1 MGLGGITIS
10 NKFGDVSYEAM
21 NESLQILKMRYLK
34 GNYPNYDERISRLKK
49 LVELVKDN
57 SELLTTA
64 IEKDFGTRHKQIS
77 LIADINSTMQFA
89 NHAIKNLSKWIKPSK
104 KSPNFPLN
112 LIGAKASVEY
122 QPFGVVGII
131 SPWNFPVNLSIG
143 PLVDIFA
150 AGNGAMIKLSEF
162 VPNTSEL
169 LAELISNKF
178 SVDEVIVVNG
188 NMQTSVDFTKLEFDH
203 LIYTGSSDI
212 AKKVSAAAA
221 TNLVPLT
228 LELGGKSPVI
238 VSNTADSVIAAKR
251 IMLGKTM
258 NAGQICL
265 APDYVMVHAD
275 KKDDLISGMKDAVAD
290 FYPDLKHNDDYTSI
304 VNQKHFDRLQGL
316 LNDAKEKG
324 AQIDEINPANED
336 FSQQEAFK
344 IPPTLVMNPTDDM
357 EIMKEEIF
365 GPLLPIK
372 EFTEIDETISY
383 VNNNDKPLGLYY
395 FGSNKNEEDHVLT
408 RTSSGGVT
416 VNDVLGHIQQEDL
429 PFGGVGPSGI
439 GSYHGEEGFK
449 TFSNAKAVYKQ
460 IGSRFDKLLS
470 AIRPPYKGDIEK
482 VLKQIT

>member
-1 MGLGGITIS
+1 MEHQQMKEILEKQQAFFIKNGPPSYDLRIDRLNRMKTLIMENRYKIVDALNEDFGVRSKNQSMATDVYTIIPS
-10 NKFGDVSYEAM
+10 IEYAKKN
-21 NESLQILKMRYLK
+21 
-34 GNYPNYDERISRLKK
+34 LKK
-49 LVELVKDN
+49 WM
-57 SELLTTA
+57 A
-64 IEKDFGTRHKQIS
+64 G
-77 LIADINSTMQFA
+77 
-89 NHAIKNLSKWIKPSK
+89 SKRKA
-104 KSPNFPLN
+104 NFPLGF
-112 LIGAKASVEY
+112 IGAKASVDYE
-122 QPFGVVGII
+122 PLGTVGMI
-131 SPWNFPVNLSIG
+131 SPWNFPMFLTFS
-143 PLVDIFA
+143 PAASIFA
-150 AGNGAMIKLSEF
+150 AGNQIMHKPSEYTEQSANLMKELCDAAFDEEEFATILGGPDVGA
-162 VPNTSEL
+162 T
-169 LAELISNKF
+169 
-178 SVDEVIVVNG
+178 
-188 NMQTSVDFTKLEFDH
+188 FTQQKFDH
-203 LIYTGSSDI
+203 LLYTGSGAV
-212 AKKVSAAAA
+212 AKHIMKAASE
-221 TNLVPLT
+221 NLVPVT

-238 VSNTADSVIAAKR
+238 VSNTADSAIAAKR

-265 APDYVMVHAD
+265 APDYVMVHSD
-275 KKDDLISGMKDAVAD
+275 KKDELVSGMKEAVAD

-316 LNDAKEKG
+316 LSDAKNKG
-324 AQIDEINPANED
+324 AEIDEINPANED

-383 VNNNDKPLGLYY
+383 VNKNDKPLGLYY
-395 FGSNKNEEDHVLT
+395 FGANKNEEDKVLT